1 MGDVNA
7 TIALSN
13 PRRPELARLSVSAR
27 AESGSLM
34 LCIPAPLAAA
44 LQLEQ
49 ESLPEVGVVF
59 GRRLQVPYV
68 GPLRVDFQTRCCFVG
83 ALVLGDEVLI
93 GAVPMEEDM
102 LLVVN
107 PALQRLEADPRSP
120 HLPHARV

>member
-1 MGDVNA
+1 MGYVNA

-49 ESLPEVGVVF
+49 ESLPEVSVVF

-68 GPLRVDFQTRCCFVG
+68 GPLWVDFQTRCCFVG

>member
-1 MGDVNA
+1 MGYVNA

-13 PRRPELARLSVSAR
+13 PRRPELAPLSVSAR
-27 AESGSLM
+27 ADSGSLM

-49 ESLPEVGVVF
+49 ESLREVSVAD

-68 GPLRVDFQTRCCFVG
+68 GPLRADFQDRCCFVG

-93 GAVPMEEDM
+93 GPVPMEDM
-102 LLVVN
+102 DLVVN

>member
-49 ESLPEVGVVF
+49 ESLREVSVVF

-68 GPLRVDFQTRCCFVG
+68 GPLWVDFQTRCCFVG

-93 GAVPMEEDM
+93 GAVPMEDM
-102 LLVVN
+102 DPVVN

>member
-1 MGDVNA
+1 MGYVNA

-13 PRRPELARLSVSAR
+13 PRRPELDPLSVSAR
-27 AESGSLM
+27 ADSGSMM
-34 LCIPAPLAAA
+34 LCIPSSLAET

-49 ESLPEVGVVF
+49 ESLREVGLAD

-68 GPLRVDFQTRCCFVG
+68 GPLRVDFEDRCCFVG

-93 GAVPMEEDM
+93 GAVPMEDM
-102 LLVVN
+102 DLVVN

>member
-1 MGDVNA
+1 VA
-7 TIALSN
+7 PSCSAS
-13 PRRPELARLSVSAR
+13 RP
-27 AESGSLM
+27 
-34 LCIPAPLAAA
+34 PLAAA

-49 ESLPEVGVVF
+49 ESLREVSVVF

-102 LLVVN
+102 VLVVN